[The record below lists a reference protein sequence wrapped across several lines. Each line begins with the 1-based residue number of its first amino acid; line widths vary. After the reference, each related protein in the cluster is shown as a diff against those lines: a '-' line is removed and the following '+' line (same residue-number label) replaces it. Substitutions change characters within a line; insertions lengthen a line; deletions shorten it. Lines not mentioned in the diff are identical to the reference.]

1 MNSLVK
7 CLVALCL
14 AVAVGC
20 NRTSEQAADSLDSS
34 QKPTIVT
41 HPVFQTNI
49 TGRSCACPAIH
60 VDIKD
65 DSEDYFFRA
74 ELYLTVQSS
83 RFPNDSWVVLPL
95 NGGDF
100 VGARSRF
107 VRLPFEVEEG
117 DTLLFNLLDNDKLTS
132 AQEALIVEG
141 CRATGYC
148 VLVAGELYCPGSATV
163 ANPVVSVASEILG
176 EAVLSDVQAHYFE
189 NFGTAEYVVPQ
200 SLPESP
206 QVANELCLRNAS
218 NYVPAV
224 LKLYGCQ
231 ATMERQGNHEVVMQ
245 DLQRLRIQL
254 AELQHAMAAR

>member
-1 MNSLVK
+1 MNSFAK
-7 CLVALCL
+7 CFTMIVLL
-14 AVAVGC
+14 AAVGC
-20 NRTSEQAADSLDSS
+20 NRTSQQVTTPLESVQS
-34 QKPTIVT
+34 PTRVT

-49 TGRSCACPAIH
+49 TGRSHACPAIH

-83 RFPNDSWVVLPL
+83 RFPSDSWVVLPL

-148 VLVAGELYCPGSATV
+148 VLVAGELYCPGSAVV
-163 ANPVVSVASEILG
+163 ADSIVSVASEILG
-176 EAVLSDVQAHYFE
+176 EAILSDVQSHYFE
-189 NFGTAEYVVPQ
+189 NFGVAEYVVPQ
-200 SLPESP
+200 SLPNSP
-206 QVANELCLRNAS
+206 QVANELCLRSTS

-231 ATMERQGNHEVVMQ
+231 ASTASPGNHDVTTQNMH
-245 DLQRLRIQL
+245 RLRMQL
-254 AELQHAMAAR
+254 AQLERAMASR